1 MYIINKKIILLVL
14 GMEDI
19 DILIK
24 NYFEK
29 AVQDMQD
36 LIKINSQYDRNTVD
50 ETCPFGAGAAECL
63 NKFIS
68 IAESDGFTVRNIEN
82 YAGYAELGEGELI
95 GILSHL
101 DVVPAG
107 NENLWKYPPFAAE
120 IHDNKLYGRGAID
133 DKGPLIAVYTA
144 LKILKD
150 SGIKFNKRFRIIAG
164 CDEETSMRCLK
175 KYNETEEIPSF
186 SFSPDANFPA
196 VYAEKGQMQI
206 TMNRDFPLQGF
217 EPVKL
222 LGLTCGERVN
232 VVPDTAYAY
241 FAGDTAKI
249 KRQLEEIA
257 GDDLEIDYY
266 QQDYLQVKA
275 TGKSAHAMNP
285 EKGINAMYKLLRY
298 LAHPSLDY
306 GSWELMLWI
315 RQVAFL
321 LTDDCDGRNFNI
333 NCSDDISGNLTINL
347 GIVRYKTEDL
357 TLKFDIR
364 YPVTIKSSK
373 MENKIHNLAEKMM
386 MLTQIS
392 KHIPPLFVDKNNP
405 YLKELLKAY
414 QEVTSDYSEPIAIG
428 GRTYCT
434 MMPNSLSFGA
444 NFKDDEELAHQN
456 NEYIDLDK
464 FKKLIKI
471 YIKALINLN
480 NM

>member
-1 MYIINKKIILLVL
+1 
-14 GMEDI
+14 MENI
-19 DILIK
+19 DILIEK
-24 NYFEK
+24 YFDK
-29 AVQDMQD
+29 AVQHIQD
-36 LIKINSQYDRNTVD
+36 LIKINSQLDNSSID
-50 ETCPFGAGAAECL
+50 NNNPFGKGVAECL
-63 NKFIS
+63 NQFIT
-68 IAESDGFTVRNIEN
+68 IAKNDGFTVKNIEN
-82 YAGYAELGEGELI
+82 YVGYVEYGSGDLI
-95 GILSHL
+95 GILAHL
-101 DVVPAG
+101 DIVPAG
-107 NENLWKYPPFAAE
+107 NETLWIYPPFAAE
-120 IHDNKLYGRGAID
+120 IHNNKLYGRGAID
-133 DKGPLIAVYTA
+133 DKGPLIAAYTA
-144 LKILKD
+144 LKIVKNA
-150 SGIKFNKRFRIIAG
+150 GIKLNKRFRIIAG

-175 KYNETEEIPSF
+175 RYKETEEIPVF

-206 TMNRDFPLQGF
+206 TMKRNFQLQGF
-217 EPVKL
+217 EPIKL

-232 VVPDTAYAY
+232 VVPDTAFAY
-241 FAGDTAKI
+241 FGGDIAKI

-257 GDDLEIDYY
+257 GNDLEIDYF

-315 RQVAFL
+315 RQIAYL
-321 LTDDCDGRNFNI
+321 LNDESDGKSFNI
-333 NCSDDISGNLTINL
+333 ACHDDISGNLTINL
-347 GIVRYKTEDL
+347 GILRYKTDDL

-364 YPVTIKSSK
+364 YPVTMKKDK
-373 MENKIHNLAEKMM
+373 MEKNITNLAEKMM

-392 KHIPPLFVDKNNP
+392 KHIPPLYVDKNNP
-405 YLKELLKAY
+405 YLNELLKAY
-414 QEVTSDYSEPIAIG
+414 QQVTDDKSEPIAIG

-464 FKKLIKI
+464 FKQMIKI
-471 YIKALINLN
+471 YTYALINLN

>member
-1 MYIINKKIILLVL
+1 M
-14 GMEDI
+14 
-19 DILIK
+19 LIEK
-24 NYFEK
+24 YFDK

-36 LIKINSQYDRNTVD
+36 LIKINSQLDRSTVD
-50 ETCPFGAGAAECL
+50 EKNPFGKGAAECL
-63 NKFIS
+63 NKFIN
-68 IAESDGFTVRNIEN
+68 IAEKDGFTVKNIDN
-82 YAGYAELGEGELI
+82 YAGYAEYGNGNLI
-95 GILSHL
+95 GILAHL

-107 NENLWKYPPFAAE
+107 NESLWQHSPFAA
-120 IHDNKLYGRGAID
+120 KID
-133 DKGPLIAVYTA
+133 DKGPLIAAYTA
-144 LKILKD
+144 VKILKAT
-150 SGIKFNKRFRIIAG
+150 GIKLNKRFRIIAG
-164 CDEETSMRCLK
+164 CDEETSMRCIK
-175 KYNETEEIPSF
+175 RYKETEEIPVF

-206 TMNRDFPLQGF
+206 TMKRDFPLQGF

-232 VVPDTAYAY
+232 IVPDTAYAY
-241 FAGDTAKI
+241 FAGDLAKI

-266 QQDYLQVKA
+266 QDSYLQVKA

-285 EKGINAMYKLLRY
+285 EKGINAMYKLLHY

-315 RQVAFL
+315 RQIAYL
-321 LTDDCDGRNFNI
+321 LNDESNGKSFNI
-333 NCSDDISGNLTINL
+333 DCYDDISGSLTINL
-347 GIVRYKTEDL
+347 GILRYKTEDL
-357 TLKFDIR
+357 ILKFDIR
-364 YPVTIKSSK
+364 YPVTMNSSK
-373 MENKIHNLAEKMM
+373 IESKINNLAEKMM

-392 KHIPPLFVDKNNP
+392 KHIPPLYIDKNNQ
-405 YLKELLKAY
+405 YLQELLKAY
-414 QEVTSDYSEPIAIG
+414 QEVTNDKSEPVAIG

-464 FKKLIKI
+464 FKTNK
-471 YIKALINLN
+471 
-480 NM
+480 

>member
-1 MYIINKKIILLVL
+1 
-14 GMEDI
+14 MENI
-19 DILIK
+19 DNLIEK
-24 NYFEK
+24 YFEK

-36 LIKINSQYDRNTVD
+36 LIKINSQLDRNTAD
-50 ETCPFGAGAAECL
+50 EKHPFGKGAAECL
-63 NKFIS
+63 NKFIN
-68 IAESDGFTVRNIEN
+68 IAENDGFTVKNIDN
-82 YAGYAELGEGELI
+82 FAGYAEYGSGDLI
-95 GILSHL
+95 GVLAHL

-107 NENLWKYPPFAAE
+107 NESLWQYPPFAAE
-120 IHDNKLYGRGAID
+120 IHDNKLYGRGAMD
-133 DKGPLIAVYTA
+133 DKGPLIAAYTA
-144 LKILKD
+144 VKILKEA
-150 SGIKFNKRFRIIAG
+150 GIKFNKRFRIIAG

-175 KYNETEEIPSF
+175 RYNETEEMPVF

-206 TMNRDFPLQGF
+206 TMKRDFPLQGF
-217 EPVKL
+217 EPIKL

-241 FAGDTAKI
+241 FSGDLAKI

-257 GDDLEIDYY
+257 GDDLEIEYY
-266 QQDYLQVKA
+266 QDSYLQVKA

-285 EKGINAMYKLLRY
+285 EKGVNAMYKLLHY

-321 LTDDCDGRNFNI
+321 LNDVSDGKSFGIDCH
-333 NCSDDISGNLTINL
+333 DDISGILTINL
-347 GIVRYKTEDL
+347 GILRYKTEDL

-364 YPVTIKSSK
+364 YPVTMKSSK
-373 MENKIHNLAEKMM
+373 MENKINNLAEKMM

-392 KHIPPLFVDKNNP
+392 KHIPPLYVDKNNP
-405 YLKELLKAY
+405 YLQELLKAY
-414 QEVTSDYSEPIAIG
+414 QEVTGDKSEPVAIG

-471 YIKALINLN
+471 YTKALLNLN